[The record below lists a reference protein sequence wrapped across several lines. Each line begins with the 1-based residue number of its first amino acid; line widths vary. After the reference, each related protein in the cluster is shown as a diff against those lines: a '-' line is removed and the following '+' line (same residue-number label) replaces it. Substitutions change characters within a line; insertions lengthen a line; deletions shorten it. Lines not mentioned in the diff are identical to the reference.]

1 MTIRLHAIKNNVLNS
16 FGQSRPSSVAV
27 VGGEDEKAAKRSSD
41 VLELIH
47 ENTACGDDYVVEE
60 IH

>member
-27 VGGEDEKAAKRSSD
+27 EGGEDEKAANGMSSD
-41 VLELIH
+41 VFEQILEKT
-47 ENTACGDDYVVEE
+47 NCMRR
-60 IH
+60 